1 MLRAIFAIILLFSVG
16 LCNKPTQSQLITNE
30 QMLGIADTDERTDI
44 DPSLIYQNIDPVELS
59 LSSKNVEKSVYI
71 YQPFSLKL
79 VANTDKVLDFDMELT
94 IHSNDITWLNPKPLW
109 DKKSAGVYE
118 TTIYLL
124 PSSIN
129 AKIDMLELKLN
140 RNGLFFQDKTIK
152 PNIPLIKGLNPK
164 DNFANF
170 VGENL
175 EIKMSKSSK
184 FDEYSNL
191 TTIELSSKN
200 GNLTLFNIPGK
211 FEKQGFDS
219 LRGDYKNQ
227 NGIYLIISDNNLS
240 KINFSYYNLT
250 KNDFDEISLNL
261 NIQDSDLSTQVPLNP
276 KDGEF
281 QLYKEISVYIAI
293 VISLLI
299 FIWQRSYYWLLI
311 AIAFI
316 AYSLY
321 DNKPFSDATL
331 KDGAK
336 VRILPMPNSTIFA
349 ITTKEQNVKVIT
361 KKDNFTKIILQN
373 QTIGWVE
380 NENIK

>member
-1 MLRAIFAIILLFSVG
+1 M
-16 LCNKPTQSQLITNE
+16 
-30 QMLGIADTDERTDI
+30 
-44 DPSLIYQNIDPVELS
+44 
-59 LSSKNVEKSVYI
+59 
-71 YQPFSLKL
+71 
-79 VANTDKVLDFDMELT
+79 
-94 IHSNDITWLNPKPLW
+94 
-109 DKKSAGVYE
+109 
-118 TTIYLL
+118 
-124 PSSIN
+124 
-129 AKIDMLELKLN
+129 
-140 RNGLFFQDKTIK
+140 
-152 PNIPLIKGLNPK
+152 
-164 DNFANF
+164 
-170 VGENL
+170 
-175 EIKMSKSSK
+175 
-184 FDEYSNL
+184 
-191 TTIELSSKN
+191 
-200 GNLTLFNIPGK
+200 
-211 FEKQGFDS
+211 
-219 LRGDYKNQ
+219 
-227 NGIYLIISDNNLS
+227 
-240 KINFSYYNLT
+240 
-250 KNDFDEISLNL
+250 
-261 NIQDSDLSTQVPLNP
+261 PLNP